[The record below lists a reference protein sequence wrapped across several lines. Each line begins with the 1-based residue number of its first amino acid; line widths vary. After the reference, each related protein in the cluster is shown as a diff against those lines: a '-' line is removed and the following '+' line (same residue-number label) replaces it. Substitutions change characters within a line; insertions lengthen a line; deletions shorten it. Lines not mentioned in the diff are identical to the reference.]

1 MRNQI
6 LTVRVNL
13 MKKKFN
19 IFIIIFN
26 LLLMSN
32 SFAQTNQSTPVKPDF
47 PPSYYDIV
55 ALFLV
60 AIIITGFIA
69 IVYFEGRKVVV
80 KEHKVSK
87 AFAKFRQFITRS
99 TPIEKEAEILLDHD
113 FDGIKELDNRV
124 PPWFS
129 WLFYVTILFGI
140 FYMLDYHVFHA
151 SPLQA
156 EEYQIQVKEAD
167 AQREALVKSGALLN
181 EESVTLLT
189 DPASIDAGK
198 QIFATNCVA
207 CHGPDGGG
215 LVGPNL
221 TDDYWIHGGGIKN
234 VFKTIKYGV
243 AAKGMISWQSQLS
256 PKQIQEV
263 ASFVISLHG
272 TKPTNPKPPEGTI
285 WKDSTSTGQ
294 TKI

>member
-1 MRNQI
+1 MIKKSNI
-6 LTVRVNL
+6 IVLTLN
-13 MKKKFN
+13 M
-19 IFIIIFN
+19 
-26 LLLMSN
+26 LLVTN
-32 SFAQTNQSTPVKPDF
+32 SFAQTTDSSPVKPDF
-47 PPSYYDIV
+47 SPSYYDVV

-69 IVYFEGRKVVV
+69 IVYYEGRKAIV
-80 KEHKVSK
+80 KEHKLRK
-87 AFAKFRQFITRS
+87 AFANFRQFVTRS
-99 TPIEKEAEILLDHD
+99 APIEKESEILLDHD
-113 FDGIKELDNRV
+113 YDGIKELDNKI

-129 WLFYVTILFGI
+129 WLFYGTILFGV
-140 FYMLDYHVFHA
+140 FYLLDYHVFHA

-156 EEYQIQVKEAD
+156 EEYQIQVRAAD
-167 AQREALVKSGALLN
+167 AKREALIKSGAFLN
-181 EESVTLLT
+181 EESVTLLN
-189 DPASIDAGK
+189 DPASLDAGK

-234 VFKTIKYGV
+234 VFKTVKYGV
-243 AAKGMISWQSQLS
+243 TAKGMISWQSQLS

-263 ASFVISLHG
+263 ASYVISLHG
-272 TKPTNPKPPEGTI
+272 TKPANPKPPEGTI